1 MLPPLPNN
9 CRKAGNAMLLV
20 NKKREI
26 KEAAL
31 EAVTKGG
38 LSIREAAK
46 KFGINRGVVQ
56 RLASGLTTPD
66 SVVGRP
72 TFLPKE
78 VEDILAQKLLL
89 AAERAF
95 SVPLNLLP
103 FIAKDIAKTL
113 KLNVDSWT
121 AGDKWLNGFLRR
133 HPTLSVR
140 KAGRIN
146 RARSLGFNSITH
158 AEWYAMLEKIEKL
171 FKPSEKFNVDDTGLD
186 LEKGGF
192 RVRGAH
198 AALVCRFCT
207 SHSIITHPNIHP
219 LH

>member
-1 MLPPLPNN
+1 
-9 CRKAGNAMLLV
+9 MLLV

-121 AGDKWLNGFLRR
+121 AGDKWLNGFPGARPPGVHPAVNVQHRALLRAGLRR
-133 HPTLSVR
+133 
-140 KAGRIN
+140 AGGDRAQEGPL
-146 RARSLGFNSITH
+146 RARG
-158 AEWYAMLEKIEKL
+158 
-171 FKPSEKFNVDDTGLD
+171 GL
-186 LEKGGF
+186 L
-192 RVRGAH
+192 RGWH
-198 AALVCRFCT
+198 RPV
-207 SHSIITHPNIHP
+207 
-219 LH
+219 